1 MKVLSLLV
9 LIAIF
14 AVIESSIPG
23 FSKKNC
29 SDYELSDEG
38 VLNTKGPAFSKDF
51 CRSLHVQ
58 NPTNKCCF
66 LKYKEDDNNYY
77 SCYEVTEEEFW
88 DIDKEIDLIKLF
100 IDVKSLVCDSSSY
113 LTGSLLLFLLY
124 LF

>member
-58 NPTNKCCF
+58 NPKKMT
-66 LKYKEDDNNYY
+66 
-77 SCYEVTEEEFW
+77 
-88 DIDKEIDLIKLF
+88 III
-100 IDVKSLVCDSSSY
+100 ILVMK
-113 LTGSLLLFLLY
+113 
-124 LF
+124 